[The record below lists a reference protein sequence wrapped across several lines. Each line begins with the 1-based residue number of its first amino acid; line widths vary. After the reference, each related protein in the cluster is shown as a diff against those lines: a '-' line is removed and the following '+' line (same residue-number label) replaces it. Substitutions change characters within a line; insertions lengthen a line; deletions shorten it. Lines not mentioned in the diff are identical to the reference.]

1 MNASRLGLDPPTT
14 TTPRPRSKQ
23 MAEDAAIDRYL
34 DSFLSDFSRSPSTQP
49 MTQTAIRKRRTYA
62 VTGVVGRSPTRPRPT
77 LQIAKLK
84 EDESRDEIL
93 QHLITKDLAI
103 EAGDFKAIRK
113 VRHKEYS
120 AATQR
125 EMLKLSNDQK
135 WEQQQGIATDTP
147 TTYLQLS
154 SKP

>member
-1 MNASRLGLDPPTT
+1 
-14 TTPRPRSKQ
+14 
-23 MAEDAAIDRYL
+23 
-34 DSFLSDFSRSPSTQP
+34 
-49 MTQTAIRKRRTYA
+49 MTSTAIRKRRTYA
-62 VTGVVGRSPTRPRPT
+62 VTGVVGRKLQRAQELT

-84 EDESRDEIL
+84 EELDPLRDEIL
-93 QHLITKDLAI
+93 QHLITKDLAFA

-113 VRHKEYS
+113 VRHKWEYS